1 MNPQKTARSLTDDAL
16 KLIAMA
22 AMLVDHIGVAM
33 MENVLAGPLIE
44 AGSGELGNWALLAD
58 LPFRM
63 VGRIAF
69 PIFCYLLVQ
78 GFLHTRSAARY
89 AARLAV
95 FAAISEAPYD
105 LMVFGRLTSEAQNVF
120 FTLVIGLLMMI
131 ALRSLE
137 CGRLPARRRTAAMAV
152 CVLAAM
158 ALAYALHTDYDAM
171 GVALIAA
178 LYLSRGDRGRQ
189 CALSALAFL
198 AAFGVYGAVTGHV
211 FSGPVMELCSLPAF
225 YLIGRGSGER
235 RTRVNRYVFYFFYPA
250 HLLALYGLELLLIR

>member
-69 PIFCYLLVQ
+69 PIYCYLLVQ

-95 FAAISEAPYD
+95 FAAISAYVTPSRSSRATSSRWERSFSSRIVIKSSMKRAQSSSLFTQTSARTRLSVSASRHFGSNISITPFSSATLETTPGAMPPALLYTLPQKSKLRKVG
-105 LMVFGRLTSEAQNVF
+105 LMN
-120 FTLVIGLLMMI
+120 
-131 ALRSLE
+131 
-137 CGRLPARRRTAAMAV
+137 LPAR
-152 CVLAAM
+152 LA
-158 ALAYALHTDYDAM
+158 
-171 GVALIAA
+171 G
-178 LYLSRGDRGRQ
+178 Q
-189 CALSALAFL
+189 EN
-198 AAFGVYGAVTGHV
+198 
-211 FSGPVMELCSLPAF
+211 PMEAENF
-225 YLIGRGSGER
+225 WEIE
-235 RTRVNRYVFYFFYPA
+235 N
-250 HLLALYGLELLLIR
+250 